1 VLEGRAMKRFHV
13 VLGVADVSFS
23 AGRDVNRT
31 LRERMMADQKVAE
44 I

>member
-1 VLEGRAMKRFHV
+1 MKRFHV

-23 AGRDVNRT
+23 AGRNVNGT
-31 LRERMMADQKVAE
+31 LRERMMANQQVAE